1 MNNKPNKRGL
11 LARMLAS
18 VGLAS
23 MAGAEQGQRRKPKIN
38 KNGIID
44 IEELFYLPRGVKRIK
59 PVK

>member
-1 MNNKPNKRGL
+1 MNNQSKRGL
-11 LARMLAS
+11 LTSMLAS
-18 VGLAS
+18 IGLAS
-23 MAGAEQGQRRKPKIN
+23 MAGAKSGQRRKPKIN